1 MSEMKDRL
9 KELRKT
15 LNLKQRE
22 IAERIGVKVG
32 LIGNWE
38 AGSQTI
44 PATRIYQLCHEYNVR
59 REWLETGEGEMFE
72 PEKAPKSEDEILE
85 DACAVL
91 FNRLDEQT
99 QLAVLRV
106 LERKVAELK
115 GDKNAPQPADEY
127 DDFSRDAAFQTVA
140 DARGLDDGTRNA

>member
-1 MSEMKDRL
+1 MSEIKDRL
-9 KELRKT
+9 KELRKA

-22 IAERIGVKVG
+22 VAEKLGVRVG
-32 LIGNWE
+32 DVGGWE
-38 AGSQTI
+38 SGRHVPDS
-44 PATRIYQLCHEYNVR
+44 RLRLLCHEYNVR

-140 DARGLDDGTRNA
+140 DARGLDDGARNA